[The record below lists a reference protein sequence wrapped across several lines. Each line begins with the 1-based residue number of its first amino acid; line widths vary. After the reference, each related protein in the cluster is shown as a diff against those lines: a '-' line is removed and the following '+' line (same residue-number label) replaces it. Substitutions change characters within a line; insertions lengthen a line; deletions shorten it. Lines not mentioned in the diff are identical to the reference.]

1 MSVMQ
6 TFNPSW
12 GYGQSLTPSA
22 ASASVS
28 FGGGRKS
35 FVVTNTGSVTCYI
48 RTGNSGVTA
57 SAADYPVLAGSQV
70 SLTKDQDHTH
80 LAHIAASG
88 TGALH
93 IIPGEGF

>member
-1 MSVMQ
+1 MQ

-12 GYGQSLTPSA
+12 GSGQSLTPGA
-22 ASASVS
+22 ASASVA
-28 FGGGRKS
+28 FGVGRKS
-35 FVVTNTGSVTCYI
+35 FVVTNTGSVTCYV

-57 SAADYPVLAGSQV
+57 SVADYPVLAGSQV

>member
-1 MSVMQ
+1 MQ

-12 GYGQSLTPSA
+12 GSGQSLTPGA
-22 ASASVS
+22 VSASVA
-28 FGGGRKS
+28 FGAGRKS
-35 FVVTNTGSVTCYI
+35 FVVTNTGSVICYV
-48 RTGNSGVTA
+48 RTGKSDITA

-88 TGALH
+88 SGALH

>member
-12 GYGQSLTPSA
+12 GSGQSLTPGA
-22 ASASVS
+22 ASASVT
-28 FGGGRKS
+28 FGAGRKS
-35 FVVTNTGSVTCYI
+35 FVVTNTGSVTCYVRAGKSDVI
-48 RTGNSGVTA
+48 A
-57 SAADYPVLAGSQV
+57 SSADYPVLAGSQV